1 MNDDPT
7 MAYLYRALDDA
18 LQARGI
24 HKPFPE
30 LLAEREELI
39 RTRGTGHWSILAE
52 RYLGRDGLHR
62 LMLETAEE
70 LRANYLRYHNLLPG
84 MAEALAEISTRRS
97 LAVVANQMRQAE
109 AALEQVGVARYFRF
123 LALSEVV
130 ELYKPDPRLYQWAL
144 GRAGCAPHEAVM
156 VGDRVDND
164 VAPAKTLGLR
174 TIWFHAPLAEK
185 GYIPASERDRRYF
198 ESQQRASVSE
208 IAPKTPAQAPDLEAR
223 SASELLRALDLLDS
237 GSPR

>member
-18 LQARGI
+18 LQTRGI
-24 HKPFPE
+24 HKPYPE

-84 MAEALAEISTRRS
+84 MSAALAEIAQHRA

-109 AALEQVGVARYFRF
+109 AALEQVGVARHFQF

-144 GRAGCAPHEAVM
+144 DRAGCAPEEAVM

-164 VAPAKTLGLR
+164 VAPAKSLGLR
-174 TIWFHAPLAEK
+174 TIWFHAPLTEK
-185 GYIPASERDRRYF
+185 GYIPTSERDRLYF
-198 ESQQRASVSE
+198 QSQLRASVSE
-208 IAPKTPAQAPDLEAR
+208 IPPKTPAQTPDLEAR

-237 GSPR
+237 HPPR